1 MGVRGLTTYINYN
14 QNAFL
19 RDHHLHDTNLVVD
32 GHSLCAQLYRLLNSF
47 SAFGGDYDKFA
58 ACVKTFFKNLRK
70 CNITPYVIFDGAY
83 ERRKLKTAYSRL
95 KARIRGGSQLDP
107 VTQSSLQLFPILLR
121 DTFRDVLVEMDIAY
135 TVCEFEADDE
145 IAAMAR
151 HLGCPVLSYDSDFF
165 IYNVLYI
172 PFNTVELKPTPIG
185 TKENGEKIYALECK
199 MYKVEYMLKH
209 FGGLED
215 ELLPL
220 LATLLGNDYVQK
232 RVFNKFFSQLK
243 LPKSKKK
250 KNEQQRCIHGL
261 FKWLQNETLES
272 AIVKI
277 LGRMKKNQKDRVFAT
292 IKRSIEGYN
301 RKTCISLKY
310 FNIGYSDDIES
321 IAELNMP
328 ECDENET
335 EQEVEDENESSDD
348 DSNDDDDKS
357 SSEESIQDEQLVLG
371 LPEWFAERIRTNLIP
386 QPYLNLFVHHLHL
399 SAPQAEDYT
408 DEDSFICALPIMRY
422 AFDLLTDFS
431 EEYCIYVSRDGLNYK
446 RIFVDKEYS
455 ISRLFDAAF
464 YELTEEQ
471 LKECFVHFIE
481 QKMPKLD
488 LAVLEDL
495 PSNFRIYLIAILWW
509 VLQTKPPLAHVLSLL
524 TCYVTLEVVDEK
536 TGTFRGHNHLNN
548 KYSKKIE
555 ELKRLPVPNNDDEI
569 FINKN
574 KVQYED
580 CLLAASVL
588 VKHFEIDTSIKK
600 KPKSYDT
607 KKMHSFARFQ
617 CCLLQF
623 NSLNNLCHNPYE
635 ATKYAKSFN
644 GTFVYNIA
652 LVLDHQ
658 MEPYTYLQQ
667 YMKGA
672 GVLRFLKNLYEIYE
686 KCAEAMD
693 LETTKWMGKKRE
705 RRRRKHVAKDSDD
718 DFNHFGAKGFESEVF
733 I

>member
-14 QNAFL
+14 QKAFL
-19 RDHHLHDTNLVVD
+19 RDHLLHDTNLVID

-58 ACVKTFFKNLRK
+58 AYVKTFFKNLRK

-95 KARIRGGSQLDP
+95 KARIRGASELDP
-107 VTQSSLQLFPILLR
+107 VTQSSLQIFPILLR
-121 DTFRDVLVEMDIAY
+121 DTFRDVLVEMGIAY

-151 HLGCPVLSYDSDFF
+151 HLDCPVLSYDSDFF

-172 PFNTVELKPTPIG
+172 PFNTIELKPTPIG
-185 TKENGEKIYALECK
+185 TKENGEKINALECK

-250 KNEQQRCIHGL
+250 KNDQQRCIHGL

-272 AIVKI
+272 AIAKI
-277 LGRMKKNQKDRVFAT
+277 IGRMKKNQKDRVFYI

-301 RKTCISLKY
+301 SKTCNSLKY
-310 FNIGYSDDIES
+310 FNIGHSDDTES
-321 IAELNMP
+321 TVELNMP
-328 ECDENET
+328 ES
-335 EQEVEDENESSDD
+335 DENESEQEEEQEKELSDD

-357 SSEESIQDEQLVLG
+357 SSGESIQDEQLVLG
-371 LPEWFAERIRTNLIP
+371 VPEWYAERLRTNFIP
-386 QPYLNLFVHHLHL
+386 QPYLNLYVHHLHFC
-399 SAPQAEDYT
+399 APQAEDYT
-408 DEDSFICALPIMRY
+408 DEDSFICTLPIMRY

-431 EEYCIYVSRDGLNYK
+431 EDYCIYVSRDGLNYK
-446 RIFVDKEYS
+446 RIFVNKEYS
-455 ISRLFDAAF
+455 ICRLFDSPF

-471 LKECFVHFIE
+471 LKQCFVHFIKE
-481 QKMPKLD
+481 KMPKLD
-488 LAVLEDL
+488 LTVLEDL
-495 PSNFRIYLIAILWW
+495 PSNFRIYMIAILWW

-524 TCYVTLEVVDEK
+524 TCYVTLEVIDEK
-536 TGTFRGHNHLNN
+536 TGTFRGHNHFNN

-555 ELKRLPVPNNDDEI
+555 ELKRLPVTSNTDEI
-569 FINKN
+569 FLNRN

-588 VKHFEIDTSIKK
+588 LKHFEIDASINK
-600 KPKSYDT
+600 KPKSYDA

-617 CCLLQF
+617 CCLLQL
-623 NSLNNLCHNPYE
+623 NSLNNLCYNPYE
-635 ATKYAKSFN
+635 ATKYWKSFN

-652 LVLDHQ
+652 LALEHQ
-658 MEPYTYLQQ
+658 MEPYLYLQQ
-667 YMKGA
+667 YIKGA
-672 GVLRFLKNLYEIYE
+672 GVLRFLKNLYEVYE
-686 KCAEAMD
+686 KCAVAMD

-705 RRRRKHVAKDSDD
+705 RRRRKHVSQDDD
-718 DFNHFGAKGFESEVF
+718 DFNHFGTKGFESEV
-733 I
+733 II